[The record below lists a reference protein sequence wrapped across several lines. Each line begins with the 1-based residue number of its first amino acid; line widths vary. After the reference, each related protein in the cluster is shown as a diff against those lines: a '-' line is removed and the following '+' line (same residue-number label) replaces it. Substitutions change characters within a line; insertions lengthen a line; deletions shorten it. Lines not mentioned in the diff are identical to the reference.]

1 MIGWP
6 MAIMA
11 VLLAPFVGGL
21 LMGFDRQI
29 TARLQSRVGP
39 PLLQPFYDV
48 GKLLGKR
55 AAACNT
61 VQNVCVSLY
70 LAATALSLMMLALGQ
85 DLLVLLFVFALAS
98 IMLVLGAFSTK
109 SPYSQLGAHR
119 EVLQMLAYEPLL
131 VLMVVGIYMQTGS
144 FSGARAISH
153 PVPLLLTLPV
163 FLLTQTM
170 VLAIRLHKSPFD
182 LSASHHAH
190 QELVR
195 GIYTEFSGPQLAVIG
210 ITHFYEVVLL
220 LAFIGMMWQT
230 NAIIGSLIAVFA
242 YFAVIVLDNVTVRM
256 TWSWLLRFAWSAG
269 LGLAVANLLVLRL
282 AGPVVH

>member
-1 MIGWP
+1 MNGWP
-6 MAIMA
+6 MA
-11 VLLAPFVGGL
+11 LAAIVVAPIAGGV
-21 LMGFDRQI
+21 LMGLDRQL

-48 GKLLGKR
+48 AKLLGKR

-61 VQNVCVSLY
+61 AQNVAISLY
-70 LAATALSLMMLALGQ
+70 LAATVLSLMMLALGQ

-119 EVLQMLAYEPLL
+119 ELLQMLAYEPML

-144 FSGARAISH
+144 FSGARAMAH
-153 PVPLLLTLPV
+153 PVPLLRTLPV

-182 LSASHHAH
+182 LSGSHHAH

-195 GIYTEFSGPQLAVIG
+195 GIYTEFSGPQLAVIE

-220 LAFIGMMWQT
+220 LAFIAMMWQT
-230 NAIIGSLIAVFA
+230 NVLVGFIIAFLA
-242 YFAVIVLDNVTVRM
+242 YLAVIVLDNVSVRM

-282 AGPVVH
+282 WGPVVQ